1 MSKTSRKYD
10 VIVVGGGQA
19 GSVLAARLS
28 ERSDRSVLL
37 LEAGPAPARI
47 EDFGEAILDPSNLE
61 ASYAGHPANWSLP
74 GESTPG
80 TEVAIPRGKFI
91 GGSGSIN
98 GAYFIRATRADFDRW
113 AALGN
118 DEWSY
123 DKTLASYKRGETDLD
138 FPGPLHGSD
147 GPMTIRREG
156 ADRAPEFTSAF
167 TRACLDLG
175 YPEEPDK
182 NGDGPEG
189 VGPLPLN
196 IAEGRRMSAAISHLM
211 PNLGRPNLEVRGGV
225 FVRRVI
231 FAGRR
236 AVGVEAEIDGASVVL
251 RGDEIVLSAGV
262 LRSPQL
268 LMLSGIGPA
277 EQLRRHGIEVLVD
290 APGVGAEMYDHPD
303 LVVSYA
309 IDAPTVCIPGRGIV
323 TSLLHW
329 KVQNPGGDSDGS
341 VEIMPFVTT
350 PGASTGMEPP
360 AGGPDPDDP
369 LWNPFLFMRLM
380 QQNSRGRLTLA
391 SADPHH
397 TPGLVCNF
405 LTEGSDMRQYRE
417 VVRVLHEIFESGP
430 MRAVGARVMGL
441 GRGDVT
447 SDEALDGWI
456 RAHLSPFGPGHATS
470 TCRMGP
476 DDDAFAVVSQ
486 DGRVR
491 GVEGLRVAD
500 TSIFPRVP
508 SRGTSASAVMA
519 GQRISELFDGPVVEP
534 LSHRKVHAASE

>member
-10 VIVVGGGQA
+10 VIIVGGGQA

-47 EDFGEAILDPSNLE
+47 DEFGEAILDPSNLE

-74 GESTPG
+74 AESTPG
-80 TEVAIPRGKFI
+80 AKVAVPRGKFI

-98 GAYFIRATRADFDRW
+98 AAYFIRATRADFDRW
-113 AALGN
+113 VALGN

-138 FPGPLHGSD
+138 FSGPLHGSD
-147 GPMTIRREG
+147 GPMTIRRET

-182 NGDGPEG
+182 NGDQPEG

-196 IAEGRRMSAAISHLM
+196 IGDGRRMSAAISHLM
-211 PNLGRPNLEVRGGV
+211 PNLGRPNLEVRGET

-231 FAGRR
+231 FDGRR
-236 AVGVEAEIDGASVVL
+236 AVGVEAEIDGSPVVL
-251 RGDEIVLSAGV
+251 HGDEIVLSAGV

-290 APGVGAEMYDHPD
+290 APGVGAEMHDHPD

-309 IDAPTVCIPGRGIV
+309 IDAPTVRIPGQGIV

-350 PGASTGMEPP
+350 PGASVGMKPP
-360 AGGPDPDDP
+360 AGGADPDDP
-369 LWNPFLFMRLM
+369 LWSPFLFMRLM

-391 SADPHH
+391 SPDPHH
-397 TPGLVCNF
+397 APGLVCNF
-405 LTEGSDMRQYRE
+405 LTEDSDMRQYRE
-417 VVRVLHEIFESGP
+417 VVRVLHELFESEP
-430 MRAVGARVMGL
+430 MRAIGGRVIGL
-441 GRGDVT
+441 GRDDVT
-447 SDEALDGWI
+447 SDDALDGWI
-456 RAHLSPFGPGHATS
+456 RTHLSAFGPGHATS

-476 DDDAFAVVSQ
+476 EDDAFAVVSQ

-491 GVEGLRVAD
+491 GVDGLRVAD
-500 TSIFPRVP
+500 TSIFPTVP

-519 GQRISELFDGPVVEP
+519 GQRISELFDGPVAAP
-534 LSHRKVHAASE
+534 AGRRKVHATSE

>member
-1 MSKTSRKYD
+1 MSKTSQQHD
-10 VIVVGGGQA
+10 VIIVGGGSA

-37 LEAGPAPARI
+37 LEAGRAPARV

-61 ASYAGHPANWSLP
+61 ACYAGHPANWSLP
-74 GESTPG
+74 AESTPG
-80 TEVAIPRGKFI
+80 TAVHMPRGRFI

-98 GAYFIRATRADFDRW
+98 GAYFIRATRADFGRW
-113 AALGN
+113 EALGN

-123 DKTLASYKRGETDLD
+123 ERTLASYKRSETDLD
-138 FPGPLHGSD
+138 FSGPLHGSD
-147 GPMTIRREG
+147 GPLTIRREP
-156 ADRAPEFTSAF
+156 ADRAPEFTLAF
-167 TRACLDLG
+167 TQACLDLG

-189 VGPLPLN
+189 VGLLPLN
-196 IAEGRRMSAAISHLM
+196 IGDGRRMSTAISHLL
-211 PNLGRPNLEVRGGV
+211 PNLGRPNLEVRGEP

-236 AVGVEAEIDGASVVL
+236 AVGVEAEVDGEPVVL
-251 RGDEIVLSAGV
+251 RGDEIIHSAGV

-290 APGVGAEMYDHPD
+290 APGVGAEIRDHPD

-309 IDAPTVCIPGRGIV
+309 VDAPTVRMRGRGIT

-329 KVQNPGGDSDGS
+329 KAQDPGGDSDGS
-341 VEIMPFVTT
+341 VEILPFVTT
-350 PGASTGMEPP
+350 PGASIGMEAP

-369 LWNPFLFMRLM
+369 LWNPFVFLRLM

-391 SADPHH
+391 SPDPHDA
-397 TPGLVCNF
+397 PGLACNF
-405 LTEGSDMRQYRE
+405 LTEDADMRQYRE
-417 VVRVLHEIFESGP
+417 VVRVLHEIFESEP
-430 MRAVGARVMGL
+430 MRLIGARVIGL
-441 GRGDVT
+441 GRGDVA
-447 SDEALDGWI
+447 SDDALDGWI

-470 TCRMGP
+470 TCPMGP
-476 DDDAFAVVSQ
+476 EDDERAVVSQ

-491 GVEGLRVAD
+491 GVDGVRVAD
-500 TSIFPRVP
+500 TSIFPTVT

-519 GQRISELFDGPVVEP
+519 GEHLSELLDRSGV
-534 LSHRKVHAASE
+534 